1 MNSIFIKYND
11 GISLICSIN
20 VSDFEYDENT
30 YIQIKD
36 CAFINAVTMTACNIW
51 KPGSKSASFAK
62 SPDDEMKQFSLHNG
76 AELSDLANDQ
86 APIDIYNTLYYLL

>member
-1 MNSIFIKYND
+1 
-11 GISLICSIN
+11 
-20 VSDFEYDENT
+20 
-30 YIQIKD
+30 
-36 CAFINAVTMTACNIW
+36 MTACNIW